1 MYDLSM
7 NSQINSNYPDLFS
20 NDFDI
25 PYFSKNTDLNAS
37 EMSHQPHQGVFTT
50 ENEFTLYERFNN
62 DNTRPMGPLY
72 KVKSIDPN
80 KYFSFPMLARVI
92 NFKQV

>member
-1 MYDLSM
+1 MDDLSM

-62 DNTRPMGPLY
+62 DN
-72 KVKSIDPN
+72 
-80 KYFSFPMLARVI
+80 
-92 NFKQV
+92 